1 MFISTVRTI
10 WTCSE
15 IENRNADPSQLDFK
29 FLSDSRFLN
38 TAMTRAQ
45 SLLTVVGDP
54 LSLCTVGA
62 CKSLWKD
69 YLRRCDANKGLYG
82 CTLKNIMDSCIRSQP
97 LNPNALEFT
106 PGKNVVYSETLIT
119 SSSKG
124 RVMVICLMFVFVACY
139 T

>member
-1 MFISTVRTI
+1 MFVSTVRTT

-15 IENRNADPSQLDFK
+15 IEKRSADPSLLDFK

-45 SLLTVVGDP
+45 SLLSVVGDP

-69 YLRRCDANKGLYG
+69 YLSRCDANNGLYG
-82 CTLKNIMDSCIRSQP
+82 CTLKTIINSCIRSQP
-97 LNPNALEFT
+97 LNPNAHEFT
-106 PGKNVVYSETLIT
+106 PGKKVVVHETLIST
-119 SSSKG
+119 SSKG
-124 RVMVICLMFVFVACY
+124 RVMVTYLMLVSVAC
-139 T
+139 